1 MFLRL
6 FTYQCKIIFRVKE
19 LVFWTLLFPI
29 ALCTFMYMAFSNI
42 FETTEKA
49 GNIPVAVVAEQ
60 ENAAASVMFEELSK
74 GDEALL
80 KVQNMTAGEADKALE
95 DGEVKGIYYTTGL
108 SMRLKV
114 KETGMEQTILQM
126 ISKQYEQNKTLL
138 MEVGSRHPE
147 KLQEVIQTIR
157 NQQSAVKEEAMGG
170 SNPDN
175 IVNYFYAIFAMTCLF
190 ASFSGCNTIHNIQP
204 YTSELGRRKSVA
216 PVSKFVEVISEFAA
230 AELIQFALACIVL
243 VYLTGILKINIGGHY
258 GYVLLLLFVGTS
270 FGNMMGLCIGST
282 GLSIE
287 VKTGTLVGVS
297 LGLCF
302 FADLMISGIRAFMQ
316 QHIPFFNAVSPASLI
331 VDSFYAL
338 NMNLTSR
345 YWQNIGS
352 LLILTVVLMGVSIWL
367 GKGGKRK

>member
-6 FTYQCKIIFRVKE
+6 FTYQCKIIFHVKE
-19 LVFWTLLFPI
+19 LIFWTLLFPI
-29 ALCTFMYMAFSNI
+29 ALCTFMYLAFSNI

-49 GNIPVAVVAEQ
+49 GNIPVAIVAEQ
-60 ENAAASVMFEELSK
+60 ENAAASMMFEELSK

-80 KVQNMTAGEADKALE
+80 KVQKMTAEEADKALE
-95 DGEVKGIYYTTGL
+95 NGGVKGIYYTDSSL
-108 SMRLKV
+108 RLKV

-126 ISKQYEQNKTLL
+126 ISKQYDQNKTLL

-147 KLQEVIQTIR
+147 KLQEVIQTI
-157 NQQSAVKEEAMGG
+157 QTQKSAVKEEAMGG

-175 IVNYFYAIFAMTCLF
+175 VVNYFYAIFAMTCLF

-216 PVSKFVEVISEFAA
+216 PVSKMVEILSEFAA
-230 AELIQFALACIVL
+230 VELIQFALACLVL
-243 VYLTGILKINIGGHY
+243 VYMTGILKINIGGHY
-258 GYVLLLLFVGTS
+258 GYVILLLFVGTS
-270 FGNMMGLCIGST
+270 FGNTMGLCIGST
-282 GLSIE
+282 RLSIE
-287 VKTGTLVGVS
+287 AKTGTLVGVS

-316 QHIPFFNAVSPASLI
+316 QHIPFFNVISPASLI

-338 NMNLTSR
+338 NMDLVSR
-345 YWQNIGS
+345 YWENIAS
-352 LLILTVVLMGVSIWL
+352 LLILSVVLLGISIWL
-367 GKGGKRK
+367 SKGGKRK

>member
-19 LVFWTLLFPI
+19 LVFWTLLFPL

-74 GDEALL
+74 GDESILN
-80 KVQNMTAGEADKALE
+80 VRNMTAEEADKALE
-95 DGEVKGIYYTTGL
+95 NGDVKGIYYAGSSL
-108 SMRLKV
+108 RLKV

-138 MEVGSRHPE
+138 MAVGSRHPD
-147 KLQEVIQTIR
+147 KLQAVIQAIQ
-157 NQQSAVKEEAMGG
+157 NQQSVVKEYAMGG

-175 IVNYFYAIFAMTCLF
+175 MVNYFYAIFAMTCLF

-216 PVSKFVEVISEFAA
+216 PVSKIVEVISEFAA
-230 AELIQFALACIVL
+230 AELIQFALACLVL
-243 VYLTGILKINIGGHY
+243 VYLAGILKINIGGHY

-282 GLSIE
+282 RLSIE
-287 VKTGTLVGVS
+287 AKTGTLVGVS

-316 QHIPFFNAVSPASLI
+316 QHIPFFNAISPASLI

-345 YWQNIGS
+345 YWQNIAS
-352 LLILTVVLMGVSIWL
+352 LLILTAVLLGISVWL